1 MNSSEFYIPLNL
13 PEIKD
18 ELPID
23 LTDRLASFRA
33 QNTTNGFI
41 DFCNYQF
48 PAVITN
54 TFSKIGLTPSYR
66 KTEFFYQPKLEKHSI
81 HLDGDPKNPEFF
93 RAIAINWVWGGKTV
107 MEWYLHSPQ
116 IVPNRNESVPGH
128 FYLELDP
135 ADCTLAHKAVLTGAN
150 LVNITKFHSVRN
162 ASINSNRYCLS
173 VCPEEDISWEE
184 ITDLC
189 CKHGL
194 VRE

>member
-1 MNSSEFYIPLNL
+1 MDSSEFYIPLNL

-18 ELPID
+18 ELPGD
-23 LTDRLASFRA
+23 LTDRLASFRS
-33 QNTTNGFI
+33 QNNTNGFI

-48 PAVITN
+48 PAVITD

-66 KTEFFYQPKLEKHSI
+66 MTEFFHQTKLEKHSI
-81 HLDGDPKNPEFF
+81 HLDGDPAIPEFF

-107 MEWYLHSPQ
+107 MEWYSHNPHVLPK
-116 IVPNRNESVPGH
+116 RNETVPGH

-135 ADCTLAHKAVLTGAN
+135 ANCALAHSAVLTGAN

-162 ASINSNRYCLS
+162 ASIDSNRYCLS
-173 VCPEEDISWEE
+173 VCPEEALTWEE
-184 ITDLC
+184 MSDLC
-189 CKHGL
+189 RKHGL